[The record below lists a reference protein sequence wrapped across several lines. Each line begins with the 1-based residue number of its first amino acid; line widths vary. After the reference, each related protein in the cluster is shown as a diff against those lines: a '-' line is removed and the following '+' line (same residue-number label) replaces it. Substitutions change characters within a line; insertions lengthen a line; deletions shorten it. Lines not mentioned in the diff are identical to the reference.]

1 MHIKSAER
9 AIDRFLVAVD
19 ECDHIDLSIRLLPK
33 TDMDMKRIAHEWNSQ
48 SSASHAFF
56 GVLSAIDGWLCTTE
70 KPSDVS
76 NPSDYFS
83 GHYQRFGYNVQ
94 ASCNANLRFIYF
106 TVAGPGKTNDARVF
120 RKLTLLRQWLD
131 SLKNTGYFIV
141 GDNAYQLSNTLLI
154 PFSGVDA
161 NDVDND
167 VYNFYLSQLRIR
179 IEMSFGRLVSKWRI
193 FRSDLYSNNG
203 SAKNIRIM
211 RVGAKLHNF
220 VINADQLNF
229 LNVDDNDFDTI
240 QVTPL
245 EDGPEGNRGYLPM
258 PIDEE
263 PELDCFNLRNTIVET
278 LKEMGLE
285 RPDHNIKRNNNN

>member
-1 MHIKSAER
+1 M
-9 AIDRFLVAVD
+9 
-19 ECDHIDLSIRLLPK
+19 
-33 TDMDMKRIAHEWNSQ
+33 
-48 SSASHAFF
+48 
-56 GVLSAIDGWLCTTE
+56 
-70 KPSDVS
+70 
-76 NPSDYFS
+76 
-83 GHYQRFGYNVQ
+83 
-94 ASCNANLRFIYF
+94 
-106 TVAGPGKTNDARVF
+106 
-120 RKLTLLRQWLD
+120 
-131 SLKNTGYFIV
+131 

-240 QVTPL
+240 
-245 EDGPEGNRGYLPM
+245 
-258 PIDEE
+258 
-263 PELDCFNLRNTIVET
+263 
-278 LKEMGLE
+278 
-285 RPDHNIKRNNNN
+285 